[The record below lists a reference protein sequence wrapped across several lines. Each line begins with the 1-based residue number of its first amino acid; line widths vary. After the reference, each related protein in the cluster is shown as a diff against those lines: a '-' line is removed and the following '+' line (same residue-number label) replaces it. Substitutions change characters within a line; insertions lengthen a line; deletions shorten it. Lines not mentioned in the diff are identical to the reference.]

1 MSPQAAPAIPRW
13 IASTGTDAVPYFRI
27 FNPTTQGQRSDPSGI
42 FTRRMLP
49 ELAQVPDRYLFAPHD
64 CGIELDYPEPIV
76 DHKAARARALAA
88 FGN

>member
-1 MSPQAAPAIPRW
+1 
-13 IASTGTDAVPYFRI
+13 
-27 FNPTTQGQRSDPSGI
+27 
-42 FTRRMLP
+42 MLP